1 MTTINSDNRAADLG
15 LLAIRAMLAT
25 VFVYHGSQKLFGLF
39 GGHGIDGFAG
49 YLASLG
55 VPLPEVSAVLAG
67 SAEFFGGLIL
77 LAGVAFRWALIPLV
91 ITMLVAA
98 FTAHTGFDITRG
110 GNEYALTLAVVV
122 GALALTGPG
131 RYTLTALARGTQPH
145 AALRA

>member
-1 MTTINSDNRAADLG
+1 MTSSNSRDTATDLG

-25 VFVYHGSQKLFGLF
+25 VFVYHGGQKLFGLF
-39 GGHGIDGFAG
+39 GGHGLDGFAG

-55 VPLPEVSAVLAG
+55 VPLPALSALLAG

-98 FTAHTGFDITRG
+98 LTAHTGFNIAAG

-122 GALALTGPG
+122 AALALIGPG
-131 RYTLTALARGTQPH
+131 RYSLPHLVRDQPGERAR
-145 AALRA
+145 A